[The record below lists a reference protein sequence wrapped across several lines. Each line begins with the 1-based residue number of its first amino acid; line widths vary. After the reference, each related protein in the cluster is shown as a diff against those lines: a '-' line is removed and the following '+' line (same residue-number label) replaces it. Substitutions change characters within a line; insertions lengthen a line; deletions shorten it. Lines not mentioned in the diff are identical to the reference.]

1 MARGIPK
8 YLALVIGGALFGI
21 IAGILVTG
29 VSSNQETS
37 TDLCK
42 LIGLII
48 LAFCLIACGQSD
60 YSIWHT
66 INIKRRKHFL
76 KIGILN
82 DIPQNKKEGWAHTNV
97 CQKQWKDEI
106 ERQIKKDKRRLDFIY
121 NPCNRINVKLIEVK
135 DNFDSYTAIINPYGG
150 VYPERN
156 LENHETLNKVLDYVA
171 GGGLFINVA
180 DIPSYFAYNE
190 KLKRRLEITPPAMW
204 REDEKRGLIV
214 PVKPFDRTPLLEKAG
229 LRAYRVNTTW
239 DIEFED
245 KYKDFLGLGI
255 NGTKV
260 CRVGV
265 VEKNVKPVV
274 KVKPGKKEGEK
285 VTPLFF
291 VEYGEGEFLFSLFWI
306 GVKEQ
311 EESIKEKLVTALAK
325 LIVHA
330 TQSKCDNQNS
340 NNIENI
346 NIYENSKSGKW

>member
-8 YLALVIGGALFGI
+8 YLALVIGGALFGVLT
-21 IAGILVTG
+21 ADLVNL
-29 VSSNQETS
+29 VSPNQETS
-37 TDLCK
+37 IDPCVLVGLLFLAMF
-42 LIGLII
+42 LIGY
-48 LAFCLIACGQSD
+48 GQCD
-60 YSIWHT
+60 YSIWHE
-66 INIKRRKHFL
+66 INIKKRKRFL

-82 DIPQNKKEGWAHTNV
+82 DIPQNEKEGWVHTNV

-106 ERQIKKDKRRLDFIY
+106 KKQIKKNKRWLDFIY
-121 NPCNRINVKLIEVK
+121 NQFNGKIKLIEVK

-229 LRAYRVNTTW
+229 LRAYRVKNTW

-274 KVKPGKKEGEK
+274 KKEERDGEEL
-285 VTPLFF
+285 TPLFF
-291 VEYGEGEFLFSLFWI
+291 VKYGEGEFLFSLFWI

-340 NNIENI
+340 NNIEDI